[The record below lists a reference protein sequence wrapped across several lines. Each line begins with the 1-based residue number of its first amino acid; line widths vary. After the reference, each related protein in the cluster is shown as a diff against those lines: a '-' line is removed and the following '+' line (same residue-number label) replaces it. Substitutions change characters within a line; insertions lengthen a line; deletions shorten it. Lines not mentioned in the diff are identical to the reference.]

1 MVYAFTIQPGIC
13 HAFEDEAEQIEQCK
27 EWGLLSGKATKTKAF
42 FYKGNGLNV
51 PCTIVGYTDRMTAV
65 IEFDNKQQ
73 HCIHP
78 SYLKEMQAANYGQRQ
93 WSSSENDTEADASEG
108 NDAAGNAE
116 PAVETAADGA
126 AETPA
131 GAVQQTRPAAEP
143 VPAPRTESA
152 SGQDDPA
159 VPDAS
164 AGAASAADA
173 PKAKAKK
180 EKAPKL
186 QLPEGKVKMTAT
198 VQDFTTVPNHFS
210 DNDDEVIIYENVTI
224 VEPET
229 DIGTAWSSHSATLK
243 KLELEVGDTITF
255 EAKIV
260 AKKLT
265 RYPVP
270 YKINN
275 PAKIQK
281 EQE

>member
-1 MVYAFTIQPGIC
+1 MVYAFTIQPGIY

-27 EWGLLSGKATKTKAF
+27 EWGLLSGKAIKTKAF

-51 PCTIVGYTDRMTAV
+51 PCTIVGYTDKMTAV
-65 IEFDNKQQ
+65 IELDNKQQ

-93 WSSSENDTEADASEG
+93 WSSGEAAPEADASEE
-108 NDAAGNAE
+108 NEPAGNVEIAADE
-116 PAVETAADGA
+116 AVETS
-126 AETPA
+126 A
-131 GAVQQTRPAAEP
+131 GAVQQAQPAAEP
-143 VPAPRTESA
+143 VPAPQTESA
-152 SGQDDPA
+152 SGQAAPADPDKPA
-159 VPDAS
+159 
-164 AGAASAADA
+164 AASEAVDA

-186 QLPEGKVKMTAT
+186 QLPEGKVKMTAK

-210 DNDDEVIIYENVTI
+210 DNDDEVIIYENVAI

>member
-1 MVYAFTIQPGIC
+1 MVYTFTIQPGIY

-27 EWGLLSGKATKTKAF
+27 EWGLLSGKAVKTKAF

-51 PCTIVGYTDRMTAV
+51 PCTIVGYTDKMTAV
-65 IEFDNKQQ
+65 IELDNKQQ

-93 WSSSENDTEADASEG
+93 WSSGEVTPEADASEE
-108 NDAAGNAE
+108 NESAGN
-116 PAVETAADGA
+116 VETAADEA
-126 AETPA
+126 VETSA
-131 GAVQQTRPAAEP
+131 SAVQQAQPAAEP
-143 VPAPRTESA
+143 VTAPQSESI
-152 SGQDDPA
+152 SGQAAPA
-159 VPDAS
+159 GPDKPS
-164 AGAASAADA
+164 ATSESVDA

-210 DNDDEVIIYENVTI
+210 DNDDEVIIYENVAI

-281 EQE
+281 EQA

>member
-1 MVYAFTIQPGIC
+1 MVYAFTIQPGIY
-13 HAFEDEAEQIEQCK
+13 HAFEDEAEQIEQCR

-42 FYKGNGLNV
+42 FYKGNGMNV
-51 PCTIVGYTDRMTAV
+51 PCTIVGYTDKMTAV

-93 WSSSENDTEADASEG
+93 WSAGEAASET
-108 NDAAGNAE
+108 DAPEGSDPAGNVE
-116 PAVETAADGA
+116 PPAETATDVAL
-126 AETPA
+126 ETPA
-131 GAVQQTRPAAEP
+131 GAVQQTEP
-143 VPAPRTESA
+143 DPAPRAESA
-152 SGQDDPA
+152 SGKAEPA
-159 VPDAS
+159 EPDKP
-164 AGAASAADA
+164 AGAAPAADA

-210 DNDDEVIIYENVTI
+210 DSDDEVIIYENVAI
-224 VEPET
+224 AEPET
-229 DIGTAWSSHSATLK
+229 EIGTAWSSHSATLK